1 MHRRLSERVVHV
13 SRPFRLFAALC
24 LAVSALAQ
32 DAPPKRSAP
41 AAAAAAG
48 SAYSVGGIKV
58 DVAAANPQ
66 SARFA
71 AYRIAQ
77 REAWPQ
83 LWARLTGQN
92 VSNAPRLSDG
102 QLDSIVSGIE
112 SQGERF
118 SMTRYI
124 ATLGVVF
131 DRTRIA
137 QYVGGLGGALQSSPM
152 LLLPVWIDAGA
163 TTIHHSKSPWAA
175 AWVRFRENVTPVD
188 YVLAPGTSADNI
200 LLTGWQLRRP
210 VRSTWRTILNRYDAV
225 DVLMAEARL
234 VRSWPGGPM
243 RADFSAWHGP
253 DHMLLGRF
261 TLEAQSEDE
270 LASMLDAGVRRVDAL
285 YSTAL
290 REGRLRSEAGLAA
303 DLEPVIAPDL
313 FFDGAIVAGELVD
326 DAVVSGTEV
335 LVATPDGAT
344 LEALSAVIR
353 RAAGVTAITPTSLS
367 LGGSSRLL
375 ISHFGPVE
383 ALASAL
389 AAQGLLLSREQG
401 GLVIRPAANA
411 LPAAPTTANPAPP
424 GNTLPAAPQ
433 TPALP
438 PSSAPVNLLPAPA
451 A

>member
-1 MHRRLSERVVHV
+1 MVAFLLVA
-13 SRPFRLFAALC
+13 PG
-24 LAVSALAQ
+24 LAQ
-32 DAPPKRSAP
+32 DAPPQRSAP
-41 AAAAAAG
+41 EAAAEAG

-83 LWARLTGQN
+83 LWARLTGQKA
-92 VSNAPRLSDG
+92 SAAPKLSDG

-137 QYVGGLGGALQSSPM
+137 QYVGSAGGSLQSSPM

-163 TTIHHSKSPWAA
+163 TTILHSKTPWAA
-175 AWVRFRENVTPVD
+175 AWARFRENVTPVD
-188 YVLAPGTSADNI
+188 YVLAPGKAADNI

-210 VRSTWRTILNRYDAV
+210 VRSTWRTILNRYDTV

-243 RADFSAWHGP
+243 RAEFSARHGP
-253 DHMLLGRF
+253 DYTLLGQF
-261 TLEAQSEDE
+261 TLEAQSEDD
-270 LASMLDAGVRRVDAL
+270 LASMLDAGVRRIDAL
-285 YSTAL
+285 YAAAL
-290 REGRLRSEAGLAA
+290 REGRLRSEVGLAV
-303 DLEPVIAPDL
+303 DLEPVIAPEL
-313 FFDGAIVAGELVD
+313 FFEGAVVAGETVD
-326 DAVVSGTEV
+326 DAVVSGTEIM
-335 LVATPDGAT
+335 VATPDAAA
-344 LEALSAVIR
+344 LEAVSALIR
-353 RAAGVTAITPTSLS
+353 RAGGVTAVTATSLS

-375 ISHFGPVE
+375 ISHFGNDE
-383 ALASAL
+383 ALRGAL
-389 AAQGLLLSREQG
+389 AAVGLAMSREQG
-401 GLVIRPAANA
+401 VLVLR
-411 LPAAPTTANPAPP
+411 AAPVSAP
-424 GNTLPAAPQ
+424 
-433 TPALP
+433 
-438 PSSAPVNLLPAPA
+438 SAPVGAPA
-451 A
+451 AAPAPVSSPAAGPASPASAPVDLLPKPPS